1 MAPSW
6 LRPRV
11 DIEDGTMRHR
21 KSGRKLGRFKEH
33 REALIRN
40 LMIAL
45 IEHRKIQTTIAKA
58 KTVQPEIE
66 SLLSLAREDTP
77 HARKLALSRLASKK
91 AMRELFAFAPE
102 QYAGRS
108 SGFTRITKLG
118 PRQGDAAQMVV
129 LELL

>member
-1 MAPSW
+1 
-6 LRPRV
+6 
-11 DIEDGTMRHR
+11 MRHR

-33 REALIRN
+33 RDALIRN

-66 SLLSLAREDTP
+66 SLLALAREDTP

-91 AMRELFAFAPE
+91 AMRELFDFAPE
-102 QYAGRS
+102 QYAGRNG
-108 SGFTRITKLG
+108 GFTRITKLG